1 MYKVQREEGCNMIEY
16 QEITHKGVWDY
27 LNKIVS
33 YLTLE
38 EIETL
43 NHLFKLMRNDY
54 TPIQSFG
61 DSKLEFVLTK
71 ELHPYVNTTMPC
83 YFIPDGT
90 NDIINSMLESFDTA
104 KGHME
109 LNELF
114 LIASILPMMHHNDMT
129 IHLVEK
135 SGQFMLKMNSRKQ
148 NI

>member
-16 QEITHKGVWDY
+16 QEVTHKGIWDY
-27 LNKIVS
+27 LNKMVP

-43 NHLFKLMRNDY
+43 NHLFELMRNDY

-71 ELHPYVNTTMPC
+71 ELHPYVNPTMPC
-83 YFIPDGT
+83 YFTSDGA

-114 LIASILPMMHHNDMT
+114 LMASILPMMNHNNMT
-129 IHLVEK
+129 IYLVEE
-135 SGQFMLKMNSRKQ
+135 SGQFVLKINSRK
-148 NI
+148 